1 MKVVCY
7 CRLSK
12 DDNKSRYSSINAQME
27 LAKEYAD
34 SQGWNIAKYYID
46 DNVSGYISNDERPQ
60 FSQMLQDID
69 DGKVDIILAK
79 DLSRIGRKGSRTLTF
94 IDELKE
100 KNVEEQKI
108 NLKNLEP
115 EYKVLVSQRIKE
127 IATSSEDKR
136 EFIENTYKGLE
147 EEKYK
152 EIEKTKRKLAE
163 LQNEDLEI
171 KQEKL
176 KQTIDYFNQIIDN
189 DEPDKAILN
198 MLIDKI
204 YIYHDK
210 SVKF

>member
-1 MKVVCY
+1 
-7 CRLSK
+7 
-12 DDNKSRYSSINAQME
+12 ME

-34 SQGWNIAKYYID
+34 SQGWNISKYYID

-108 NLKNLEP
+108 NLKNLEA
-115 EYKVLVSQRIKE
+115 EYKVLVSQRTKE
-127 IATSSEDKR
+127 IASSSDDKR